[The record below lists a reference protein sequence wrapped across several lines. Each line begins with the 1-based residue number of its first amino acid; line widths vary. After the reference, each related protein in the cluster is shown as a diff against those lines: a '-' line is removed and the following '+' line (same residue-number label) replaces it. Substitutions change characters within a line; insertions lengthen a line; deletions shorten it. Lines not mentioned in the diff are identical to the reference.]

1 MAAEQPKPF
10 TVESYDC
17 GVDDAKIN
25 ELAVIVE
32 TQQEGIY
39 PPNGVEVQHFTR
51 GAKKN
56 YIRPFDYRVMPWT
69 VRCTD
74 HSGEIHVRHYVA
86 RMNGD
91 KEIVGWLVAQRRSDG
106 MSRETARVYLSEI
119 STIRIRK
126 PEYRGV
132 ADALLTQFRED
143 AVADPAVTF
152 VYLYPL
158 RPELEPVYKARGYL
172 NYRELSTPLHT
183 APNRQYDSVRHMFLL
198 TKRSEGKGITEIIP
212 DTLMTKMIA
221 DVKRP
226 RIDTMAEVTR
236 IADRAAADG
245 VEGADELVRLLKEHR
260 LAIQNNERWKE
271 LQNELDNFNMFAD
284 EQEPMTI
291 DDKIQALLGV
301 AKSALPKGGRRKTR
315 RFKMPRLMTRK
326 YCKKTPCRR
335 MGFTQRASCRPYKNC
350 YTRKNLRGK

>member
-1 MAAEQPKPF
+1 MAAAY
-10 TVESYDC
+10 TVKSYDC
-17 GVDDAKIN
+17 GADDAEI
-25 ELAVIVE
+25 EPLAAIVE
-32 TQQEGIY
+32 KQQEGIY
-39 PPNGVEVQHFTR
+39 PPDGVEVSHFTR
-51 GAKKN
+51 GAKKK

-74 HSGEIHVRHYVA
+74 HGDEIRVRHYVA

-106 MSRETARVYLSEI
+106 MSKETARMYLSEI

-132 ADALLTQFRED
+132 ADALLTQFRKD
-143 AVADPAVTF
+143 AEEDPAVTF

-158 RPELEPVYKARGYL
+158 RPDLEPVYKARGYL
-172 NYRELSTPLHT
+172 NYRELSTTLHT
-183 APNRQYDSVRHMFLL
+183 APNRRYDSVRHMFLL
-198 TKRSEGKGITEIIP
+198 TKGSEGKSMKDIIP

-226 RIDTMAEVTR
+226 RIDAMAEVKR
-236 IADRAAADG
+236 IAVRAAANK
-245 VEGADELVRLLKEHR
+245 VEGAVELIDLLNKYR
-260 LAIQNNERWKE
+260 IDIQDNGKWTN
-271 LQNELDNFNMFAD
+271 LQNELDNFNMFED
-284 EQEPMTI
+284 EPNPMSEEEKI
-291 DDKIQALLGV
+291 DALLGV
-301 AKSALPKGGRRKTR
+301 VREAVENKRKGGRRKTR
-315 RFKMPRLMTRK
+315 RFKMARLMTRK

-350 YTRKNLRGK
+350 YTRRR